1 MGRRRV
7 PQDRCGGRQSRNS
20 ATRMISPT
28 ETLGQHGEP
37 WTAAE
42 IAILR
47 RMKAAGTRRELIVK
61 ALGGIRT
68 GDAVKR
74 MARKLGFRGGHG
86 GPRPGAAGSP
96 PKPKTTPQPP
106 FLARPT
112 PF

>member
-1 MGRRRV
+1 
-7 PQDRCGGRQSRNS
+7 
-20 ATRMISPT
+20 MISPT

-86 GPRPGAAGSP
+86 GARPGAGGYHR
-96 PKPKTTPQPP
+96 KLKTTPRRPCMACGKP
-106 FLARPT
+106 FVSAGPHNRLCDECREAA
-112 PF
+112 